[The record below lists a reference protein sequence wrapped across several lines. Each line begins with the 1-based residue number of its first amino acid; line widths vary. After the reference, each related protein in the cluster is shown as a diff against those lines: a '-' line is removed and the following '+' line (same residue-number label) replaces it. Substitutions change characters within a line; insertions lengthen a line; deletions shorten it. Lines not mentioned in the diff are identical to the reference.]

1 MKPIQNK
8 EPREILSNSFR
19 SLGDPKGE
27 DTPWGYKFKNCPNI
41 YIFDVIYRTLELKIQ
56 IKAGRPKILP
66 RHYLNNSRIPL
77 KKSKLLLFR
86 PPKLPKMNPQNGQ
99 NEQISDLLS

>member
-1 MKPIQNK
+1 M
-8 EPREILSNSFR
+8 SNIFR

-86 PPKLPKMNPQNGQ
+86 PPKLQKMNPQNSQ

>member
-27 DTPWGYKFKNCPNI
+27 DTAWGYKFKNCPNI

-56 IKAGRPKILP
+56 IKAGRLKTLT
-66 RHYLNNSRIPL
+66 RHYLNSRTPL
-77 KKSKLLLFR
+77 KKSKLRLSR
-86 PPKLPKMNPQNGQ
+86 PPKLPKINPQNCK
-99 NEQISDLLS
+99 NKQISDLLS